1 MARQLRVEQALTVD
15 QLAER
20 LALPRSTI
28 YYWVRD
34 LPLRAPRGEGA
45 AGAGGEAV
53 VSEGSE
59 GADAEGSAARMAH
72 ATRAGETQRVTRA
85 SRDAAYEEGLRS
97 FEELAAQPTFRDF
110 VCIYLLQGYKR
121 DRTRVAL
128 TNSDPAV
135 MRLVSRWIRRLTDR
149 VPFLSIHYESDS
161 NQSQSPSE
169 MRRFWSE
176 TVGADPCSIRV
187 SATAAGEA
195 PRVAMGSS
203 GQAGYGATGMAAREP
218 GEARPRSR
226 HGALT
231 VTVEDTLLRA
241 RLQAWMHRTRESWL

>member
-1 MARQLRVEQALTVD
+1 MARQLRVEQGLTVD

-34 LPLRAPRGEGA
+34 LPLCVARGNGP
-45 AGAGGEAV
+45 AGAG
-53 VSEGSE
+53 EGV
-59 GADAEGSAARMAH
+59 GACAGDTANSDTSQMSPTPAEVG
-72 ATRAGETQRVTRA
+72 GDPQRVTRA
-85 SRDAAYEEGLRS
+85 SRDAAYEEGLCS
-97 FEELAAQPTFRDF
+97 FEELVAQPTFRDF

-149 VPFLSIHYESDS
+149 VPFLSVHYESDP
-161 NQSQSPSE
+161 NQGQSPSE
-169 MRRFWSE
+169 IRRFWSE
-176 TVGADPCSIRV
+176 TIGADVRSIRV
-187 SATAAGEA
+187 SATVAGDTL
-195 PRVAMGSS
+195 
-203 GQAGYGATGMAAREP
+203 GATRVLPYEADYSALGMTTREP
-218 GEARPRSR
+218 GEIRPHLR

-241 RLQAWMHRTRESWL
+241 RLQAWMHRMRESWL